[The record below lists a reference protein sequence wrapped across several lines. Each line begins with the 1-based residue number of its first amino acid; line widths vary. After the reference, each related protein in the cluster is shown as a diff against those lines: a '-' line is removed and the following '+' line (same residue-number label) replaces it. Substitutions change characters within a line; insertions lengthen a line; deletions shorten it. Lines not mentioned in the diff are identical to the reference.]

1 MIKGVT
7 GKILWV
13 DLTRGV
19 CTVEAVPE
27 AVYENFLSGIG
38 LAAYY
43 LYQRIPAGADPLGPD
58 NVLALVSGLLTDTG
72 SLMTGRWLAAAKSP
86 LTGTWGDA
94 NCGGT
99 LAPAIKQCGYDG
111 IFFSGASPT
120 PVYLVVDHARAEL
133 RDASHLWGKD
143 ARQTEDLIKQG
154 SSGKKIQVACIGQAG
169 EKCSYIAGIVND
181 HGRMAARSGLG
192 AVMGAKKL
200 KAVALSG
207 SHSVPVADPA
217 EMKRLSDRFIKY
229 TSFQPPFLTGV
240 GVRLL
245 GTVMRKIPLAMRQDG
260 FFYKVMLQKWG
271 TVAMNQYAIE
281 VGDSPVRNWG
291 GSNDDFK
298 PGMHASINPDRI
310 RDREGAKYHC
320 YACPVGCGGICSLD
334 EQGGETHKPEYETVL
349 ALGGLLMNTD
359 LDSLFIM
366 NEKLNRAGM
375 DSISA
380 GGVLAYA
387 IESFENRLLTL
398 ADTGGLELR
407 WGNTPAI
414 LALLDQMIAREGLGD
429 LLADGVKL
437 AAQRIGRGSEQYAV
451 HSGGQEP
458 AMHDSR
464 NDPGFGL
471 HYAVEP
477 TPGRHTIGSLLY
489 YEMFQLWHKVKGIPR
504 PPALFYPKTQKY
516 QPCQE
521 NAEMAVAN
529 SKFKMVIDGSGLC
542 IFGAFMG
549 AQRIPVFEWLNAATG
564 WQKTPDDYMEM
575 GRRMQT
581 LRQAFNVKHGAA
593 LLHKMNDRL
602 VGKPPLKSGANR
614 GWSVPVEQMAP
625 LYWSAMAWDEQT
637 GRPHSEEVQALVS
650 VGLETRPGG

>member
-13 DLTRGV
+13 DLTQGT
-19 CTVEAVPE
+19 CAAETVPE

-43 LYQRIPAGADPLGPD
+43 LYQRIPPGADALGPE
-58 NVLALVSGLLTDTG
+58 NILALGSGMLTDTG
-72 SLMTGRWLAAAKSP
+72 ALMTGRWLAAAKSP
-86 LTGTWGDA
+86 LPGTWGDA

-111 IFFSGASPT
+111 IFFSGSSPS
-120 PVYLVVDHARAEL
+120 PVYLYVDHAHAEL
-133 RDASHLWGKD
+133 RDASHLWGRD
-143 ARQTEDLIKQG
+143 ARETEDLIKENVV
-154 SSGKKIQVACIGQAG
+154 GKKVQVACIGQAG
-169 EKCSYIAGIVND
+169 EKRSCIAGIVND

-200 KAVALSG
+200 KAVALCG
-207 SHSVPVADPA
+207 AHPVMVADPV
-217 EMKRLSDRFIKY
+217 EMKRLSDRFLKY

-245 GTVMRKIPLAMRQDG
+245 GIVMRKIPLAMRQDG
-260 FFYKVMLQKWG
+260 LLYKIMLQKWG
-271 TVAMNQYAIE
+271 TTAMNEYSIE
-281 VGDSPVRNWG
+281 TGDSPLRNWG
-291 GSNDDFK
+291 GSNEDFK
-298 PGMHASINPDRI
+298 TGMHASINPDHI
-310 RDREGAKYHC
+310 RAREGMKYHC
-320 YACPVGCGGICSLD
+320 YSCPVGCGGICALD
-334 EQGGETHKPEYETVL
+334 ENGGETHKPEYETVL

-380 GGVLAYA
+380 GGALAYA
-387 IESFENRLLTL
+387 IESFENGLLTL
-398 ADTGGLELR
+398 EDTGGLELR
-407 WGNTPAI
+407 WGNTQAI
-414 LALLDQMIAREGLGD
+414 LTLLDQMIARQGLGD
-429 LLADGVKL
+429 LLADGVKA
-437 AAQRIGRGSEQYAV
+437 AAQRIGRGSEHYAV

-489 YEMFQLWHKVKGIPR
+489 YEMFQLWHKVKGVPR
-504 PPALFYPKTQKY
+504 PPARFYPKAKKY

-529 SKFKMVIDGSGLC
+529 SKFKMVIDGAGVCL
-542 IFGAFMG
+542 FGAFLG
-549 AQRIPVFEWLNAATG
+549 VQRMPIFEWLNAASG
-564 WQKTPDDYMEM
+564 WKKTPEEYMEA
-575 GRRMQT
+575 GRKMQT

-593 LLHKMNDRL
+593 MLHKMNDRL
-602 VGKPPLKSGANR
+602 VGRPPLKSGANR

-625 LYWSAMAWDEQT
+625 LYWAAMQWDEKT
-637 GRPHSEEVQALVS
+637 GRPHKEEVQDLS
-650 VGLETRPGG
+650 NIGLEARSGG